1 MCLPNFYLNLMKE
14 QQDTEGKEAR
24 KELRRRK
31 MVGFYISCQEEKA
44 NLEAELEET
53 KLKALRQEAESEEE
67 VAYAVGVKKV

>member
-1 MCLPNFYLNLMKE
+1 MKE